1 MGGDLPKAHEQCMYF
16 LLLLLKKNKNKNKKQ
31 NNLSL
36 SVKTTQINS
45 IIALAVKKSEM
56 NLAWLQSRCLLET
69 VRDNLFFC
77 FFNHQLIE
85 VGAFLGSHHSDLCF
99 LSCLVS
105 L

>member
-1 MGGDLPKAHEQCMYF
+1 MYVF
-16 LLLLLKKNKNKNKKQ
+16 PIAAIKKKQ
-31 NNLSL
+31 KQKQKQKNLSL

-99 LSCLVS
+99 LSCL